1 MDPWDLEDDF
11 EAVPSRCRDAG
22 RRMGVDYDGLER
34 IIGTE
39 QTIWNVGQLLLDAPL
54 LLPTVASPDLISL
67 C

>member
-1 MDPWDLEDDF
+1 M
-11 EAVPSRCRDAG
+11 
-22 RRMGVDYDGLER
+22 DYDGLER